1 MKLRGKWKLEVYE
14 IIWKGLIALIMR
26 DLGTTKKKT
35 GKHTSKKLS
44 KGPKEA

>member
-1 MKLRGKWKLEVYE
+1 MKRINSLDNEGLGNHQGKK
-14 IIWKGLIALIMR
+14 I
-26 DLGTTKKKT
+26 